1 MKRNSKQFLALFMAV
16 AMSVTPVS
24 YAYAEDSAVAGVENT
39 ESGQQTVEV
48 TDGKIGAADAA
59 GQPAEEVTG
68 QEEET
73 TAGQGTD
80 EKQKSQEEPKEEEN
94 AATGNGTEAEKKEAG
109 EDGKS
114 EEKISERQ
122 DVKTEETAQNAGE
135 VNTQEEKNVISDFAM
150 FKVGSSSV
158 VKENDHL
165 KVSIETENTTY
176 NKIYIGSKADTVE
189 RKEEKAIVGTGTGN
203 GYLFSFELPL
213 SADGTDVAFVPHSQK
228 NGWVSKKEDGDYTLH
243 ISSSAE
249 NKKDDTENPEQGG
262 NSGESKPE
270 TGSGENQKPGNEDKT
285 VLDTGKYV
293 VDVDAASASGMFRV
307 VNCVLTSVGG
317 KMQADITLSG
327 TGYDYLYV
335 GTAKDAEK
343 ASKDQLIAPKEI
355 VEGKCVFTVPVESM
369 NTGIQIAAHGK
380 KSGKWFDRT
389 LTFKTEGMTK
399 YVQVSDGSYKA
410 NVTSSSSMFKVTDCI
425 LTSKNGEM
433 TAKITLSGTGYD
445 YLYVGTSTE
454 AALADKSKWIP
465 YVVDKN
471 GMYTYTIPVSLLD
484 TGISVAAFSHKKQIW
499 YDRTL
504 TFASAGMKNLNNSNS
519 TNGTTGNNGNTNQGN
534 NTSQNTNFGT
544 GTTSGNTGTNQTP
557 DKESKY
563 EADLNGGTARVNS
576 ATTLADGVYTPDKFS
591 WSGGTGKVSISCT
604 KITVTGGQA
613 YATIVFSSGSY
624 GYVKANGNT
633 YYPTATGS
641 TSTFVIPVELNKNNT
656 IIGMTTKM
664 STAHEI
670 SYSIFI
676 YLSAAAKADG
686 TTVSGETNLSA
697 DTLDEKAPEIMGLSY
712 QSETKVEHA
721 KYFKIYHYDQGI
733 TLLEIDQGKDEDTK
747 ETKTKDTKEDTD
759 SGLTPAQEE
768 KLALYKAKIVRY
780 LIVPED
786 AEIPAGLDKE
796 MIVIQ
801 KPKKSA
807 YVGSEEVL
815 EILDKLNATDQITS
829 VGVKQK
835 NCKVE
840 GIAKAMKAKKII
852 YAGTY
857 KKPENKKLM
866 KSKCDLA
873 ILSNKILPDEKNEKK
888 MSVEDQQKR
897 YEELAEKFVLLD
909 VPMIVDRSADE
920 KKNDAKVEWSK
931 VYEAIFAQ
939 TDSADSSAI
948 N

>member
-80 EKQKSQEEPKEEEN
+80 ENQKSQEEPKAEEN
-94 AATGNGTEAEKKEAG
+94 AATGNVTEAEKKEAG

-114 EEKISERQ
+114 EEKAAEEQ
-122 DVKTEETAQNAGE
+122 KVKSEETAENAGE
-135 VNTQEEKNVISDFAM
+135 VKTQEAKNVTSDFAM

-165 KVSIETENTTY
+165 KVSIETESKTY
-176 NKIYIGSKADTVE
+176 NKIYIGSKADIVE
-189 RKEEKAIVGTGTGN
+189 RKEEKAIVGTGTSK
-203 GYLFSFELPL
+203 GYLFTFELPL
-213 SADGTDVAFVPHSQK
+213 SADGTDVAFVPHSQE
-228 NGWVSKKEDGDYTLH
+228 NGWESRKADGDYTIH

-262 NSGESKPE
+262 NSGESKPG
-270 TGSGENQKPGNEDKT
+270 TGSGENQKEDESTNKTLPG
-285 VLDTGKYV
+285 GKYAIKEV
-293 VDVDAASASGMFRV
+293 TSSSPMFRV
-307 VNCVLTSVGG
+307 VSCELISANGE
-317 KMQADITLSG
+317 MYADITLNG
-327 TGYDYLYV
+327 TGYDYLYA
-335 GTAKDAEK
+335 GTADAAGK
-343 ASKDQLIAPKEI
+343 AKQEEWSCYKENALGRYVYRVKVTSVDKGIA
-355 VEGKCVFTVPVESM
+355 
-369 NTGIQIAAHGK
+369 IAAHSK
-380 KSGKWFDRT
+380 KNNKWYDRT
-389 LTFKTEGMTK
+389 LTFNTIGMTK
-399 YVQVSDGSYKA
+399 AVEAEDGTYKA
-410 NVTSSSSMFKVTDCI
+410 NVTSSSSMFKVTDCV
-425 LTSKNGEM
+425 LTSKNGKM
-433 TAKITLSGTGYD
+433 TAKVTLSGTGYD
-445 YLYVGTSTE
+445 YLYAGTSAK
-454 AALADKSKWIP
+454 AAADSANWVKF
-465 YVVDKN
+465 VEEN
-471 GMYTYTIPVSLLD
+471 GKYTYIIPVDALD
-484 TGISVAAFSHKKQIW
+484 AEIPVAAHSKKNNKW

-504 TFASAGMKNLNNSNS
+504 VFSSTGVKKPGSNGPA
-519 TNGTTGNNGNTNQGN
+519 NGNNGNTNQGN

-544 GTTSGNTGTNQTP
+544 GTTSGGTGTNQTP

-563 EADLNGGTARVNS
+563 EADLNGGTVRVNS

-721 KYFKIYHYDQGI
+721 EYFKIYHYDQGI
-733 TLLEIDQGKDEDTK
+733 TLLEIDQRKDEDTK

-768 KLALYKAKIVRY
+768 QLALYKAKIVRY

-920 KKNDAKVEWSK
+920 EKDDAKAEWSK

-939 TDSADSSAI
+939 TDSTDSSAK

>member
-80 EKQKSQEEPKEEEN
+80 ENQKSQEEPKAEEN
-94 AATGNGTEAEKKEAG
+94 AATGNVTEAEKKEAG

-114 EEKISERQ
+114 EEKAAEEQ
-122 DVKTEETAQNAGE
+122 KVKSEETAENAGE
-135 VNTQEEKNVISDFAM
+135 VKTQEAKNVTSDFAM

-165 KVSIETENTTY
+165 KVSIETESKTY
-176 NKIYIGSKADTVE
+176 NKIYIGSKADIVE
-189 RKEEKAIVGTGTGN
+189 RKEEKAIVGTGTSK
-203 GYLFSFELPL
+203 GYLFTFELPL
-213 SADGTDVAFVPHSQK
+213 SADGTDVAFVPHSQE
-228 NGWVSKKEDGDYTLH
+228 NGWESRKADGDYTLH

-262 NSGESKPE
+262 NSGESKPG
-270 TGSGENQKPGNEDKT
+270 TGSGENQKEDESTNKTLPG
-285 VLDTGKYV
+285 GKYAIKEV
-293 VDVDAASASGMFRV
+293 TSSSPMFRV
-307 VNCVLTSVGG
+307 VSCELISANGE
-317 KMQADITLSG
+317 MYADITLNG
-327 TGYDYLYV
+327 TGYDYLYA
-335 GTAKDAEK
+335 GTADAAGK
-343 ASKDQLIAPKEI
+343 AKQEEWSCYKENALGRYVYRVKVTSVDKGIA
-355 VEGKCVFTVPVESM
+355 
-369 NTGIQIAAHGK
+369 IAAHSK
-380 KSGKWFDRT
+380 KNNKWYDRT
-389 LTFKTEGMTK
+389 LTFNTIGMTK
-399 YVQVSDGSYKA
+399 AVEAEDGTYKA
-410 NVTSSSSMFKVTDCI
+410 NVTSSSSMFKVTDCV
-425 LTSKNGEM
+425 LTSKNGKM
-433 TAKITLSGTGYD
+433 TAKVTLSGTGYD
-445 YLYVGTSTE
+445 YLYAGTSAK
-454 AALADKSKWIP
+454 AAADSANWVKF
-465 YVVDKN
+465 VEEN
-471 GMYTYTIPVSLLD
+471 GKYTYIIPVDALD
-484 TGISVAAFSHKKQIW
+484 AEIPVAAHSKKNNKW

-504 TFASAGMKNLNNSNS
+504 VFSSTGVKKPGSNGPA
-519 TNGTTGNNGNTNQGN
+519 NGNNGNTNQGN

-544 GTTSGNTGTNQTP
+544 GTTSGGTGTNQTP

-563 EADLNGGTARVNS
+563 EADLNGGTVRVNS

-721 KYFKIYHYDQGI
+721 EYFKIYHYDQGI
-733 TLLEIDQGKDEDTK
+733 TLLEIDQRKDEDTK

-768 KLALYKAKIVRY
+768 QLALYKAKIVRY

-920 KKNDAKVEWSK
+920 EKDDAKAEWSK

-939 TDSADSSAI
+939 TDSTDSSAK